1 MKVNI
6 FYITSALFSLALICY
21 LWLFYL
27 PMYVNTAEYSSIK
40 TIVMAVTGAM
50 VVVIAVNIFLATRE
64 KETSHS
70 LNTPE
75 TSNNAKQSQG

>member
-6 FYITSALFSLALICY
+6 FYITSALFSLALTCY
-21 LWLFYL
+21 LWLFFL

-64 KETSHS
+64 KETSHN
-70 LNTPE
+70 LNAPE
-75 TSNNAKQSQG
+75 T